1 MIHALPGMGADRRM
15 YPAPWSTLPG
25 FMAHDWPRHA
35 GEHSLAEMARS
46 VSESKKIQDGDVL
59 VGSSLGGMVA
69 CEITKIRQ
77 IPAVYLVGSAMRK
90 QEVNRFLAAV
100 HPLSRL
106 APLDWLRA
114 SAGKVP
120 NELAQMFAEA
130 ETSFMRAMC
139 SAVFEWNGLGD
150 SQTQVYRIH
159 GKHDLIIPPP
169 PKVDLLLD
177 GGHLISISHAV
188 DCVEFI
194 RAKLNATGNLAK

>member
-46 VSESKKIQDGDVL
+46 VCECAKIQDGDIL

-77 IPAVYLVGSAMRK
+77 IPTIFLLGSAVRK
-90 QEVNRFLAAV
+90 EEVSRFLAAA
-100 HPLSRL
+100 HSFARL

-114 SAGKVP
+114 SAGKMP

-130 ETSFMRAMC
+130 ETSFLRAMC
-139 SAVFEWNGLGD
+139 SAVFKWDGLAVASGR
-150 SQTQVYRIH
+150 VYRIH

-177 GGHLISISHAV
+177 GGHLISMSHAQ

-194 RAKLNATGNLAK
+194 RATLTATGNLAQ